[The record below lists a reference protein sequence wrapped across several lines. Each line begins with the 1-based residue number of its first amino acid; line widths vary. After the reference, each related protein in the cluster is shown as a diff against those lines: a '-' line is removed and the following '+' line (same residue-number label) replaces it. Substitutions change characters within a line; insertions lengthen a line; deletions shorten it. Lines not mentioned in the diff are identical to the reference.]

1 MRKRLVSTAVA
12 VVFLIVLGMSTIT
25 FASNNVE
32 LAQVENKIEVI
43 SSDYAKTD
51 IRLSTGN
58 FNWREISVGGAKYAQ
73 ISIDDFGFTND
84 IGKPK
89 LPLVRKMV
97 QIPMGAEVNI
107 RVLSTDRVTYDLAE
121 LGIDR
126 PLYPAQEPVSKAN
139 SSRNPNDFVI
149 DNEFY
154 TTDDFYKSGAAELFE
169 TGMIRG
175 YRFATVDFY
184 PISYNPA
191 KAQIKA
197 ATEIEIELVYE
208 DADQYDTEYT
218 LKRYYSPDYEQI
230 ARKNFI
236 NYGELA
242 FDFPPSPIGM
252 IVVVADR
259 FWENSS
265 IDEYVSWKSQKGFYM
280 DVQNANDLGGST
292 AGIKTYLQEQ
302 YDYAPIPPTYVL
314 FIGDV
319 DGIPTWDGETGW
331 HVTDQ
336 TYGTLAG
343 HDYFPDVELG
353 RFSAQDASQLATIIE
368 KAADYEQL
376 RQTNGID
383 WTNKACFIA
392 SDDPWFWDVAEG
404 THRYVILTHMD
415 PNGMESDSIWGHSGG
430 HTQDIID
437 ALNDG
442 RMICNYSGHGSN
454 YSWAGPVFQIHHVL
468 NLTND
473 GMYPFVIS
481 NACITG
487 SFNLDEC
494 FMEAWVRAPRKGA
507 FASLGA
513 SNNTYW
519 DEDDWWERAAYDGFF
534 WRGFYTIY
542 NMNYSGNLAVYNQ
555 GSNLAEYYFEVYNIL
570 GDPSTMPWIGY
581 PDTMEVTHAGQISI
595 GQTSFTVNCQFDEPI
610 ENVLVSLWKD
620 GTLHGTA
627 YTDENGDAVVTLDP
641 PPSELGDM
649 YITCTHLNYVPVQ
662 HTVPV
667 GPGINAALSV
677 QPDSTEL
684 HRGGKLS
691 YTITLENNED
701 SMVTFD
707 CWSMMQLP
715 NHDDMYGPVLG
726 PLNNV
731 SFPAN
736 SSASAHFA
744 NNIPMVAPVGNYT
757 YHAYCGDY
765 PSEIQIATSFDFQ
778 IVAVN
783 SESSAS
789 MARGW
794 DLVDYS
800 GGFGDILHGD
810 FTGIPAKTELLQN
823 YPNPFNPNTSIRYA
837 LERDAYVEL
846 QLYNLRGELVNK
858 LVDEQQSAGWHEV
871 RWDAADSEGIKVSSG
886 IYFYRLETG
895 DEIITRKMSL
905 IK

>member
-1 MRKRLVSTAVA
+1 MSKRLVYIAVA
-12 VVFLIVLGMSTIT
+12 AVILLALGGSTDT
-25 FASNNVE
+25 FASNNVN
-32 LAQVENKIEVI
+32 LAKVENRIEVI
-43 SSDYAKTD
+43 SSDYTKTG
-51 IRLSTGN
+51 IKLLTGN
-58 FNWREISVGGAKYAQ
+58 FDWQEISVGGTKYAQ
-73 ISIDDFGFTND
+73 INIDNYGFTNE
-84 IGKPK
+84 IGKPE
-89 LPLVRKMV
+89 LPLIRKMV
-97 QIPMGAEVNI
+97 QIPMGAEVSIEVVSVNK
-107 RVLSTDRVTYDLAE
+107 VTYNLTE
-121 LGIDR
+121 LGIDL
-126 PLYPAQEPVSKAN
+126 PIYPAQKSVSKAN
-139 SSRNPNDFVI
+139 SSSNPDDFII
-149 DNEFY
+149 DTELY
-154 TTDDFYKSGAAELFE
+154 ATDGFYKSDVADLFE

-175 YRFATVDFY
+175 YRFATIDIY
-184 PISYNPA
+184 PISYNPV
-191 KAQIKA
+191 KAQIEV
-197 ATEIEIELVYE
+197 ATDIEIELLY
-208 DADQYDTEYT
+208 DGADQYDTEYA
-218 LKRYYSPDYEQI
+218 LHRYYSPDYEYI
-230 ARKNFI
+230 ARKNFV
-236 NYGELA
+236 NYSELVT
-242 FDFPPSPIGM
+242 DFPPSPIGM
-252 IVVVADR
+252 IVVVANR

-265 IDEYVSWKSQKGFYM
+265 LDEYIAWKSQKGFYM

-292 AGIKTYLQEQ
+292 TGIKAYLQEQ
-302 YDYAPIPPTYVL
+302 YDNAPIPPTYVL

-331 HVTDQ
+331 HVTDL

-353 RFSAQDASQLATIIE
+353 RFSAQDASQLETIIE
-368 KAADYEQL
+368 KAVDYEQL
-376 RQTNGID
+376 WHTNGID

-404 THRYVILTHMD
+404 THRYVIQTHMD
-415 PNGMESDSIWGHSGG
+415 PNGIESDSIWGHSGG

-454 YSWAGPVFQIHHVL
+454 YSWAGPVFQINHVL

-513 SNNTYW
+513 SNSTYW
-519 DEDDWWERAAYDGFF
+519 DEDDWWERAAYDAFF

-542 NMNYSGNLAVYNQ
+542 GMNYSGNLAVYNQ
-555 GSNLAEYYFEVYNIL
+555 GSYLAEYYFEVYNIL
-570 GDPSTMPWIGY
+570 GDPSTMPWVGY
-581 PDTMEVTHAGQISI
+581 PDTMEVTHADQISF
-595 GQTSFTVNCQFDEPI
+595 GQASFEVHCEAGEPL

-627 YTDENGDAVVTLDP
+627 YTDESGDAVVTLDP
-641 PPSELGDM
+641 PPSETGDM
-649 YITCTHLNYVPVQ
+649 YITCTHLNHVPVQ

-667 GPGINAALSV
+667 GPGINVALSI

-684 HRGGKLS
+684 HRGGRIS

-707 CWSMMQLP
+707 CWSMMELP
-715 NHDDMYGPVLG
+715 NHDMYGPVLG

-757 YHAYCGDY
+757 YYAYCGDY
-765 PSEIQIATSFDFQ
+765 PSEIQVSTSFDFQ

-783 SESSAS
+783 TESSAS

-794 DLVDYS
+794 DIVNYS
-800 GGFGDILHGD
+800 GGFGDILHDD
-810 FTGIPAKTELLQN
+810 FANIPARTELLQN
-823 YPNPFNPNTSIRYA
+823 YPNPFNPHTSIRYS
-837 LERDAYVEL
+837 LERDSQVEL
-846 QLYNLRGELVNK
+846 QVYNLRGESVSK
-858 LVDEQQSAGWHEV
+858 LIDGNQSAGWHEV
-871 RWDAADSEGIKVSSG
+871 IWDATDSDGVKVSSG
-886 IYFYRLETG
+886 IYFYRLVTG
-895 DEIITRKMSL
+895 GEIFTRKMSL